1 MNNKFQNIDNK
12 NLISNYGR
20 VLRKKVSDKVIIE
33 LDEGLGTDFDFQLNR
48 IDDLVKEFNGFM
60 PPNRMSHYIL
70 AFITHGNGRK
80 TIGQYSFNI
89 NSSMALLFPK
99 KIIHST
105 NKWSLDTKGYMLTFN
120 ENFFTGSNFPL
131 AFLSLPSLFKLS
143 RTPYYTADKNI
154 SSRIISIFED
164 LFSLEKSVIRFN
176 SELLVLKVAEL
187 VMIYK
192 SLFENDTASEG
203 SKYLLYDRFVE
214 LVELHF
220 RKEKSVRFYADSLSV
235 HPNHLNF
242 IVKKQSGY
250 TAKIYILNRIF
261 LEAKYLLSSSS
272 VPIKEISFDLGF
284 LDYNHFCRYFKL
296 SANIT
301 PQQYRESFI

>member
-1 MNNKFQNIDNK
+1 MKNKFQNIDNK
-12 NLISNYGR
+12 NLISNFGR
-20 VLRKKVSDKVIIE
+20 VLRKKVSGNVIIE
-33 LDEGLGTDFDFQLNR
+33 LDEGLGSDFDFQLNR
-48 IDDLVKEFNGFM
+48 IDALVKEFNGFM

-70 AFITHGNGRK
+70 AFIKQGSGK
-80 TIGQYSFNI
+80 KIIGQHSFNI
-89 NSSMALLFPK
+89 NSSMALIFPR

-105 NKWSLDTKGYMLTFN
+105 NRWSLDTKGYMLTFN

-131 AFLSLPSLFKLS
+131 SFVSLPSLFKLS
-143 RTPYYTADKNI
+143 RTPYCTVDKEV
-154 SSRIISIFED
+154 SSRIVSIFED
-164 LFSLEKSVIRFN
+164 LFSLENSVIRFN

-192 SLFENDTASEG
+192 SLFENDAASE
-203 SKYLLYDRFVE
+203 SAKYLLYDKFIE

-220 RKEKSVRFYADSLSV
+220 RNEKSVKFYADLLSV

-242 IVKKQSGY
+242 LVKKQSGY
-250 TAKIYILNRIF
+250 TAKTYISNRII

-272 VPIKEISFDLGF
+272 LPIKEISFDLGF
-284 LDYNHFCRYFKL
+284 SDYNHFCRYFRS